1 MGFGQGVSG
10 INAAAQNL
18 DVIGNN
24 IANAN
29 TVGFKQST
37 AQFADVYAGSKVG
50 LGTRVNSVVQSFTQG
65 NIEASGRSLDVAITG
80 GNGFFRMVGTDGSVF
95 FSRNGQFLRTDD
107 GRITNAQGLQLTGYP
122 AGVQPGGGVQPQPL
136 VVSNAQMPPKPTDRI
151 TAQYN
156 LDSRSLPPTP
166 VLTETTT
173 VGAGTA
179 TASVSDVKVLT
190 GSDYAIAYD
199 GTNYTMTRVSD
210 GAVVATGAGPTLT
223 ADGLTVTMSG
233 TVAAGD
239 EYTITSAPSFATA
252 AGSPPAASMFNY
264 SSTIEV
270 FDSLGNA
277 KQLTA
282 YFAKGTSDATGTNWN
297 MYVTDATGALLSGPD
312 AMRFDL
318 NGALVTPA
326 AGATVNV
333 TVPAANGAAE
343 MNVAFDLAG
352 TTQFGDDNDP
362 KSIVQN
368 GYTSG
373 SLLGFAIEADGTILG
388 SYSNEETQALG
399 QVVMASFGNVE
410 GLKPE
415 GDNVWSATGASGQ
428 PLLGAP
434 GGAMGQLQ
442 SNAVEASN
450 VDLSGQLVN
459 LIIAQR
465 NYQAN
470 AQTIQAQDQV
480 LQTLVNI

>member
-136 VVSNAQMPPKPTDRI
+136 VVSSAQMAPKATDRI

-156 LDSRSLPPTP
+156 LDSRAASRNPSVTANAANTGSGS
-166 VLTETTT
+166 VQ
-173 VGAGTA
+173 VAVSDA
-179 TASVSDVKVLT
+179 TALEDFTYQLSFDDTDYTLT
-190 GSDYAIAYD
+190 
-199 GTNYTMTRVSD
+199 RSD
-210 GAVVATGAGPTLT
+210 GQTVTQPGTTFTIDGLTLT
-223 ADGLTVTMSG
+223 AGPGMNNGDTFTVDPLTSNFTSS
-233 TVAAGD
+233 AGN
-239 EYTITSAPSFATA
+239 
-252 AGSPPAASMFNY
+252 PPAAGTFDY

-277 KQLTA
+277 KQVTA
-282 YFAKGTSDATGTNWN
+282 YFVKGPTGANGTRWDV
-297 MYVTDATGALLSGPD
+297 YVTDSTGAQLSGPNE
-312 AMRFDL
+312 MVFNL

-326 AGATVNV
+326 AGATIPV
-333 TVPAANGAAE
+333 TVPGVGGAAA
-343 MNVAFDLAG
+343 MNIQLDLAG

-373 SLLGFAIEADGTILG
+373 SLLGFSIEADGTILG
-388 SYSNEETQALG
+388 SYSNEQTQSLG

-428 PLLGAP
+428 PLLGSP
-434 GGAMGQLQ
+434 GGSMGQLQ

>member
-50 LGTRVNSVVQSFTQG
+50 LGTRVNSVVQSFNAG

-80 GNGFFRMVGTDGSVF
+80 GNGFYRLMSTDGEVF

-107 GRITNAQGLQLTGYP
+107 GRLTNAQGLQLTGYAP
-122 AGVQPGGGVQPQPL
+122 GVAPGGGAQPQPL
-136 VVSNAQMPPKPTDRI
+136 VVSNAQMPPRATTSI
-151 TAQYN
+151 TGQYN
-156 LDSRSLPPTP
+156 LDSRSVPPNPT
-166 VLTETTT
+166 LTETTT
-173 VGAGTA
+173 AGAGTA

-190 GSDYAIAYD
+190 GSNYNITYD
-199 GTNYTMTRVSD
+199 GTNYSMTRASD
-210 GAVVATGAGPTLT
+210 GVVVATGAGPTLK

-239 EYTITSAPSFATA
+239 AYTISSAPSFATA
-252 AGSPPAASMFNY
+252 AGDPPDASMFNY

-297 MYVTDATGALLSGPD
+297 MYVTDATGALLSGPN

-326 AGATVNV
+326 PGTPVNV
-333 TVPAANGAAE
+333 TMPAANGADV
-343 MNVAFDLAG
+343 MNVAFSLAG

-362 KSIVQN
+362 KLIDQD

-373 SLLGFAIEADGTILG
+373 SLLGFSIEADGTIRG
-388 SYSNEETQALG
+388 SYSNEETQSLGTVAL
-399 QVVMASFGNVE
+399 ATFGNVE
-410 GLKPE
+410 GLQPE

-428 PLLGAP
+428 PLIGQP
-434 GGAMGQLQ
+434 GGSMGKLQ

-459 LIIAQR
+459 LIVAQR

-470 AQTIQAQDQV
+470 AQTIKAQDQV

>member
-80 GNGFFRMVGTDGSVF
+80 GNGFFRMVGADGSVF

-136 VVSNAQMPPKPTDRI
+136 VVSSAQMAPKATDRI

-156 LDSRSLPPTP
+156 LDSR
-166 VLTETTT
+166 
-173 VGAGTA
+173 GTA
-179 TASVSDVKVLT
+179 
-190 GSDYAIAYD
+190 
-199 GTNYTMTRVSD
+199 
-210 GAVVATGAGPTLT
+210 PTVPFT
-223 ADGLTVTMSG
+223 
-233 TVAAGD
+233 
-239 EYTITSAPSFATA
+239 TSA
-252 AGSPPAASMFNY
+252 GNPPAAAMFNY

-277 KQLTA
+277 QQVTA
-282 YFAKGTSDATGTNWN
+282 YFRKGATDATGTDWEV
-297 MYVTDATGALLSGPD
+297 YVTDATGAQLSGPN

-326 AGATVNV
+326 PGATIPVN
-333 TVPAANGAAE
+333 VPAAGGAAA
-343 MNVAFDLAG
+343 MNIQLDLAG

-373 SLLGFAIEADGTILG
+373 SLLGFSIEADGTILG
-388 SYSNEETQALG
+388 SYSNEQTQSLG

-428 PLLGAP
+428 PLLGSP
-434 GGAMGQLQ
+434 GGSMGQLQ